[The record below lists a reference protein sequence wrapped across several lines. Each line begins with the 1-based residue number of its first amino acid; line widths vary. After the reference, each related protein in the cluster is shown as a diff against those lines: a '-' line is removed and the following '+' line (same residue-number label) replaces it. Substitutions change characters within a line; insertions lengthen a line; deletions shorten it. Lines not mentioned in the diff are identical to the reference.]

1 MPALIWI
8 STREEGPASQQA
20 KRVLAEH
27 AAAALCRAS
36 LDAVIGVRSRIRR
49 AINCAWII
57 AGIIR
62 AVSR

>member
-27 AAAALCRAS
+27 AAAALAGLAS
-36 LDAVIGVRSRIRR
+36 TQLSAFDLVFGERST
-49 AINCAWII
+49 AP
-57 AGIIR
+57 GLFGPP
-62 AVSR
+62 S

>member
-27 AAAALCRAS
+27 AAAAP
-36 LDAVIGVRSRIRR
+36 VRLPLARVFRD
-49 AINCAWII
+49 
-57 AGIIR
+57 
-62 AVSR
+62 